1 MADLVYPPVI
11 VAIKT
16 FWKYLGLKFDFHG
29 EENIPRDGGS
39 ILAIN
44 HIGYLDFA
52 LTGTAALPIG
62 RYVRFMA
69 KKEIFDN
76 KLAGPL
82 MRGMH
87 HISVDRSNGSAS
99 FVTALRALRAG
110 EIIGIFP
117 EGTISVSFE
126 IKELKSGAVRLA
138 MGAGVP
144 IVPTIVWGSQRIWT
158 KKVKRNLRRQGVPI
172 TVAFGEPLYFDKK
185 SDVEAGEKLLRE
197 TMLKMLHE
205 VQEKY
210 PDSHVGQRWAPV
222 RLGGTAPAPLNY
234 RACLRRR
241 IRKQRSRLLV
251 FRLSV
256 TLIRSPNLL
265 SRGSVLHSSLFSWL
279 YWWSVFHSGLSSV
292 TQSTE
297 ALSLFH

>member
-1 MADLVYPPVI
+1 VADLVYPPVI
-11 VAIKT
+11 GAIKL
-16 FWKYLGLKFDFHG
+16 FWKYLGLKFDFEG
-29 EENIPRDGGS
+29 VENIPLEGGAVLS
-39 ILAIN
+39 IN

-52 LTGTAALPIG
+52 LTGTAALPAG

-87 HISVDRSNGSAS
+87 HICVDRSSGTAS
-99 FVTALRALRAG
+99 FVAALRALRSG

-126 IKELKSGAVRLA
+126 IKELKTGAVRLA

-144 IVPTIVWGSQRIWT
+144 VIPTIVWGSQRIWT
-158 KKVKRNLRRQGVPI
+158 KKVKRNLRRKKVPV
-172 TVAFGEPLYFDKK
+172 TVAFGAPLYFDKQ

-197 TMLKMLHE
+197 TMISMLHE

-210 PDSHVGQRWAPV
+210 PDSHIGQRWAPV
-222 RLGGTAPAPLNY
+222 RLGGIAPAPLN
-234 RACLRRR
+234 
-241 IRKQRSRLLV
+241 
-251 FRLSV
+251 
-256 TLIRSPNLL
+256 
-265 SRGSVLHSSLFSWL
+265 
-279 YWWSVFHSGLSSV
+279 
-292 TQSTE
+292 
-297 ALSLFH
+297 

>member
-11 VAIKT
+11 VAFKT
-16 FWKYLGLKFDFHG
+16 LWKYLGLKFDFQG
-29 EENIPRDGGS
+29 EENIPREGGA
-39 ILAIN
+39 ILSIN

-52 LTGTAALPIG
+52 LTGTAALPTG

-69 KKEIFDN
+69 KKEIFAN

-87 HISVDRSNGSAS
+87 HISVDRSSGTAS
-99 FVTALRALRAG
+99 FVAALRALRAG
-110 EIIGIFP
+110 EIVGIFP

-144 IVPTIVWGSQRIWT
+144 VIPTIVWGSQRIWT
-158 KKVKRNLRRQGVPI
+158 KKVKRNLRRNNFPV
-172 TVAFGEPLYFDKK
+172 TVAFGNPLYFDKQ

-197 TMLKMLHE
+197 TMLAMLHE

-210 PDSHVGQRWAPV
+210 PDSHAGQRWAPI
-222 RLGGTAPAPLNY
+222 RLGGTAPAPLN
-234 RACLRRR
+234 
-241 IRKQRSRLLV
+241 
-251 FRLSV
+251 
-256 TLIRSPNLL
+256 
-265 SRGSVLHSSLFSWL
+265 
-279 YWWSVFHSGLSSV
+279 
-292 TQSTE
+292 
-297 ALSLFH
+297 